1 MEFYPKD
8 TTTFE
13 KKINY
18 LNKIFPNAMEWKLLG
33 LILHDTISWK
43 SHTSKLN

>member
-1 MEFYPKD
+1 MKWFNANLLSLNMHKTYIMEFYPKD

-18 LNKIFPNAMEWKLLG
+18 LNKIFPNAME
-33 LILHDTISWK
+33 
-43 SHTSKLN
+43 